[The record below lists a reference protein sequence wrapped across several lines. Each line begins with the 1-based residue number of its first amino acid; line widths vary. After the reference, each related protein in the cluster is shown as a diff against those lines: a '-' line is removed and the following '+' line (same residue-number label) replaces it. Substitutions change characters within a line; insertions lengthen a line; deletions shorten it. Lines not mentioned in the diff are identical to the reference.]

1 MLIMAFTDN
10 TARVRPLPRN
20 EANPETASRDLDVP
34 LYPAGAELE
43 QPLNV
48 EYQRASTELAL
59 AVIEAML
66 RAHHKVKQ
74 AQSNGKYSGPLPL
87 DPVHRIG
94 LETAHE
100 LLHYYA
106 DTLTPEGGE

>member
-10 TARVRPLPRN
+10 TARVSPLPRN
-20 EANPETASRDLDVP
+20 EINPETASRDLDVP
-34 LYPAGAELE
+34 LYPGADSER
-43 QPLNV
+43 PFNY

-74 AQSNGKYSGPLPL
+74 AQSSSKYSGPLPL

-106 DTLTPEGGE
+106 DTLAPEGGE